1 MDSIEGMTELKS
13 PCCFSVREVER
24 RDLCFLVHVLEIT
37 VQPRYNVPHYSADFS
52 ITRSCHGSQND
63 YFAICLL

>member
-1 MDSIEGMTELKS
+1 MDGIEGTTELKS

-37 VQPRYNVPHYSADFS
+37 SIISLLHSVTQQNVP
-52 ITRSCHGSQND
+52 
-63 YFAICLL
+63 